1 MQMNRMIFVMEI
13 KNKILMGLL
22 PFLVVSL
29 LILAGCGFVKEKDPT
44 LAVIGGTKITVKDF
58 QKRISNLPERYRIAV
73 MKRKKEYL
81 QELINDTLLYQEA
94 IRQGVGKEE
103 EVIEVIEEA
112 KKKILTAKL
121 LKDKVDDKI
130 VISETDMK
138 EYYDVNSYR
147 YMTPEILR
155 ASHILSLNRDD
166 AEAIKL
172 ELENGA
178 DFADMAK
185 AKSVDPTAQR
195 AGDIGYFP
203 RGQLMPE
210 FENACAVLEIGEV
223 SDIVKTKL
231 GYHIIKLTGRKEPE
245 MRPMEQVQKDI
256 LSRLKT
262 VKRQKMFNELLSDLR
277 NGTDIKIN
285 EEEFVKGEFLATKSE

>member
-1 MQMNRMIFVMEI
+1 MEI

-81 QELINDTLLYQEA
+81 QELINDTLLYQDA

>member
-1 MQMNRMIFVMEI
+1 MEI